1 MRKPLQ
7 LLAGA
12 AVLAATA
19 GCLVSVPKAN
29 PLPRWDTSL
38 LVSTQNLAGRLND
51 PRTVVIHVGRD
62 RASYDAGHIP
72 GARFLALSSIVAER
86 NGVPN
91 ELPEPAQLEQAF
103 EALGVSDNSR
113 VVLYGDLGGLAAAR
127 AFFTLDYL
135 GKTDAALL
143 DGGLEQWR
151 SENRALVTQA
161 PEVRPGA
168 LTVRLRRDIVVDAD
182 WVRARLGNDSTI
194 VMVDARPPAE
204 YSGETPG
211 EGVTRP
217 GHIPGAHNIFWRR
230 ALIGGDDTRLRSPEV
245 LHADYTLADAALG
258 DTIVAYCRTGVQA
271 SHAYYVARYLRRP
284 VVMYDGSFID
294 WSRRGEEYPVATG
307 TEPGGEPGGE

>member
-12 AVLAATA
+12 AILAATA
-19 GCLVSVPKAN
+19 GCLVSMPKAN
-29 PLPRWDTSL
+29 PLPQWDRSL
-38 LVSTQNLAGRLND
+38 LVSTEALAARLDD

-72 GARFLALSSIVAER
+72 GAHFLALSSIVAEQ

-91 ELPEPAQLEQAF
+91 ELPPADQLEAAF
-103 EALGVSDNSR
+103 EGVGVSDNSR
-113 VVLYGDLGGLAAAR
+113 VVLYGDLNGLLAAR

-135 GKTDAALL
+135 GKMDAALL

-151 SENRALVTQA
+151 KEERTVSTDPPSSAN
-161 PEVRPGA
+161 GS
-168 LTVRLRRDIVVDAD
+168 LTVRPRQNVVVDAD
-182 WVRARLGNDSTI
+182 WVRNRLGNDST
-194 VMVDARPPAE
+194 VVLVDARPPAE
-204 YSGETPG
+204 FSGETPG
-211 EGVTRP
+211 DGVTRP
-217 GHIPGAHNIFWRR
+217 GHIPGAHNIFWRT
-230 ALIGGDDTRLRSPEV
+230 ALVSEQVTRLRSPEV
-245 LHADYTLADAALG
+245 LHASYTLADAAFG

-294 WSRRGEEYPVATG
+294 WSRRGEEYPVERAA
-307 TEPGGEPGGE
+307 EGGQ

>member
-1 MRKPLQ
+1 MRKPLF

-19 GCLVSVPKAN
+19 GCLVNVPKAN
-29 PLPRWDTSL
+29 PLPQWDRSL
-38 LVSTQNLAGRLND
+38 LVSTEGLAARLND

-62 RASYDAGHIP
+62 RTSYDAGHIP
-72 GARFLALSSIVAER
+72 GARFLPLSSIVTER
-86 NGVPN
+86 GGVPN
-91 ELPEPAQLEQAF
+91 ELPEAEALERTF

-113 VVLYGDLGGLAAAR
+113 VVLYGDLNGLLAAR
-127 AFFTLDYL
+127 AFFTLDFL

-151 SENRALVTQA
+151 SENRQVSTEA
-161 PEVRPGA
+161 PSVNPGA
-168 LTVRLRRDIVVDAD
+168 LTVRPRRDIVVDAD

-194 VMVDARPPAE
+194 VLVDARPPAE
-204 YSGETPG
+204 FTGETPG
-211 EGVTRP
+211 DGVTRP
-217 GHIPGAHNIFWRR
+217 GHIPGAHNIFWRTAMVGER
-230 ALIGGDDTRLRSPEV
+230 DTRLRSPEV
-245 LHADYTLADAALG
+245 LHASYTLADAAFG

-294 WSRRGEEYPVATG
+294 WSRRGEEYPVERGTG
-307 TEPGGEPGGE
+307 AEGGN

>member
-1 MRKPLQ
+1 MRKPLS

-12 AVLAATA
+12 AVLATTA
-19 GCLVSVPKAN
+19 GCLVSMPKAT
-29 PLPRWDTSL
+29 PLPRWDNSL
-38 LVSTQNLAGRLND
+38 LVSTESLAGRRRD

-72 GARFLALSSIVAER
+72 GAQFLALSSIVAEQ

-91 ELPEPAQLEQAF
+91 ELPPAAQLEAAF
-103 EALGVSDNSR
+103 EAVGVSDDSR
-113 VVLYGDLGGLAAAR
+113 VVLYGDLDGLLAAR

-151 SENRALVTQA
+151 KEEREISTDPPSSANGR
-161 PEVRPGA
+161 
-168 LTVRLRRDIVVDAD
+168 LTVRPRQNVVVDAD

-194 VMVDARPPAE
+194 VMVDARAPAE
-204 YSGETPG
+204 FTGETPG

-217 GHIPGAHNIFWRR
+217 GHIPGAHNIFWRTSLVSEQD
-230 ALIGGDDTRLRSPEV
+230 ARLRSPEV
-245 LHADYTLADAALG
+245 LHASYTLADAAFG

-271 SHAYYVARYLRRP
+271 SHAYYVARYLKRP

-294 WSRRGEEYPVATG
+294 WSRRGEEYPVERGTG
-307 TEPGGEPGGE
+307 DEGGN